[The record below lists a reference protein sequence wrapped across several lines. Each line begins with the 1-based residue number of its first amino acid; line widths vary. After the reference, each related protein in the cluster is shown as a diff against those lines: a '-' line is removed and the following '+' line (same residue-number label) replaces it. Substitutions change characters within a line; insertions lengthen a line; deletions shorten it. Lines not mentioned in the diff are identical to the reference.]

1 MKFIEGALTIR
12 RMAKTLGKPV
22 LNVSNLY
29 NKKMI
34 EVFLSIDND
43 KYTDFMTQYI
53 CKDYNGKVE
62 GKLIGNILLDYLK
75 D

>member
-1 MKFIEGALTIR
+1 
-12 RMAKTLGKPV
+12 
-22 LNVSNLY
+22 
-29 NKKMI
+29 MI